1 MHDGATIHAVPAV
14 LQSKKPQ
21 AILGL
26 LPRGAA
32 VSKFA
37 GVKVE
42 LLNVI
47 VADVGQIELVIP
59 TRN

>member
-1 MHDGATIHAVPAV
+1 
-14 LQSKKPQ
+14 
-21 AILGL
+21 LGL

-47 VADVGQIELVIP
+47 VADVGQIELDIP